1 MQLWLKVVLTL
12 ALPVVWGI
20 GSAWLMDSLSR
31 WRRNRRGDA
40 KQDPKR

>member
-12 ALPVVWGI
+12 VLPVVWGI

-31 WRRNRRGDA
+31 WRRNRWDGA
-40 KQDPKR
+40 EQDPKQ